1 MSNAHGETPSETSD
15 ATAPAAEKT
24 GIRDRLAALANIP
37 PALRLLASA
46 APTLIS
52 LLVTCRL
59 VTAFLPFG
67 TLLVSKHLIDLVVIV
82 TEQHV
87 AAPTRVVWL
96 LLSAGFG
103 LAATSLVIGRLTD
116 LLEARLG
123 DEFSRAISLRVLQH
137 AATLDLQAFENP
149 TFYDMLE
156 RARAQA
162 TDRTE
167 LLTSFGS
174 ALQRLVTLLSL
185 ASSVAYYAPWLL
197 LVLIAC
203 LLPSL
208 AAESELAV
216 RGYALAHRL
225 TPLRRELEY
234 ILLLGSSRESA
245 KEIKMFGLANH
256 FRERYQATSAA
267 LIAVNR
273 DMARRRFLWSATF
286 ATVGCIGYYGSY
298 AYLVWRAFNG
308 GISVGTLTF
317 LAGAIAGAQSELTSL
332 FSLFSLISQQGLF
345 LGDLLS
351 FLRVQPRIASPPNAR
366 RPSWPAPGGVVFDN
380 VSFAYPGG
388 QPVLRDLTLTL
399 AAGEHLALVGENG
412 CGKTTLVKLL
422 ARLYDPTKGRILFDG
437 VDLRDYDVEHLRAEM
452 GVIFQDFFRYD
463 LPVRENVAA
472 GRVDLV
478 ADDPALWEA
487 LRRSGADDLVSHL
500 PHGLEQMLGRRFE
513 GGVNLSGGQ
522 WQCMALARAYL
533 RNAKILILDEPTAAL
548 DARAEAEV
556 FDNFARLAAD
566 RMALLI
572 SHRFSTIRMAH
583 RIVVLEAGRIAE
595 EGSHDALMASGGQY
609 AKLFELQ
616 AANYR

>member
-1 MSNAHGETPSETSD
+1 VAETPQAED
-15 ATAPAAEKT
+15 AVPAAERT
-24 GIRDRLAALANIP
+24 GVRERLAALANIP
-37 PALRLLASA
+37 PAVHLLASA
-46 APTLIS
+46 APM
-52 LLVTCRL
+52 LVGALVVCRL
-59 VTAFLPFG
+59 VAAFLPFG
-67 TLLVSKHLIDLVVIV
+67 TLLVSKHLIDLVVTV

-87 AAPTRVVWL
+87 AVPTRLVWL
-96 LLSAGFG
+96 LLGAGFG
-103 LAATSLVIGRLTD
+103 LAAAALVIGRLTD
-116 LLEARLG
+116 FLEARLG
-123 DEFSRAISLRVLQH
+123 DEFSRAISLRVLEH
-137 AATLDLQAFENP
+137 AAALDLQSFEDAS
-149 TFYDMLE
+149 FYDMLE

-174 ALQRLVTLLSL
+174 ALQRVVTLVSL
-185 ASSVAYYAPWLL
+185 ASSVAYYAPVL
-197 LVLIAC
+197 LVVLLAC

-208 AAESELAV
+208 AAESEFAV

-245 KEIKMFGLANH
+245 KEVKMFGLANH
-256 FRERYQATSAA
+256 FRERYRAA
-267 LIAVNR
+267 SSDLLAINR
-273 DMARRRFLWSATF
+273 DMARRRFLWGALF
-286 ATVGCIGYYGSY
+286 ATVGSIGYYGSY
-298 AYLVWRAFNG
+298 AYLVWRAFAG
-308 GISVGTLTF
+308 ALSVGTLTF

-332 FSLFSLISQQGLF
+332 FSLFSLISQQALF

-351 FLRVQPRIASPPNAR
+351 FLRVEPRIASRPNAR
-366 RPSWPAPGGVVFDN
+366 RPARPAPGGVVFEK

-388 QPVLRDLTLTL
+388 QPILSDLTLTI

-412 CGKTTLVKLL
+412 AGKTTIVKLL
-422 ARLYDPTKGRILFDG
+422 TRLYDPTEGRILFDG
-437 VDLRDYDVEHLRAEM
+437 VDLREYDVEHLRAEI

-478 ADDPALWEA
+478 ENDPALWEA
-487 LRRSGADDLVSHL
+487 LKKSGADDLVSRL

-513 GGVNLSGGQ
+513 GGVDLSGGQ
-522 WQCMALARAYL
+522 WQTMALARAYL
-533 RNAKILILDEPTAAL
+533 RNAQILILDEPTAAL

-556 FDNFARLAAD
+556 FDNFAHLTAD

-583 RIVVLEAGRIAE
+583 RIVVLDAGRIAE
-595 EGSHDALMASGGQY
+595 EGSHDVLLAAGGHY
-609 AKLFELQ
+609 ARLFELQ